1 MEVCAVPFEFKLAAG
16 DTGAAGTVE
25 GYGAIFGNTD
35 AHGDVI
41 SPGAFAASLAER
53 KAQGRALPMH
63 VMHGVFGGD
72 GVPAGVWHD
81 VSEDSRGL
89 HVKGKISGVNT
100 DAGRLLY
107 ERVKD
112 GALGGLS
119 IGYSVP
125 EGGAAKANQ
134 PGARRQIKQAN
145 LFEVSLVDDPS
156 NALARVTELK
166 SRVGWKATSAPGMAI
181 EAVAKAIALHQAVL
195 GGGDAPT
202 AQERADLLEHMQA
215 AHEALTGQRMPIE
228 GKSLLADLSGILG
241 EWGHARAYPSDLIS
255 FDLAAFKAM
264 SMSSSDASAFV
275 EAMRSAMKSMNDGMD
290 KAGMSGPP
298 DRAFAAMMIPHH
310 QGAIDMARA
319 EIEHGND
326 PAMLA
331 LAHAIVSSQSAEIA
345 TMRSFLAK

>member
-1 MEVCAVPFEFKLAAG
+1 MIDGLKVCAVPFEFKLAPGDAG
-16 DTGAAGTVE
+16 VAGAVE
-25 GYGAIFGNTD
+25 GYGAVFGNTD
-35 AHGDVI
+35 SHGDVI

-81 VSEDSRGL
+81 VSEDSKGL

-125 EGGAAKANQ
+125 EGGAAKASQ

-156 NALARVTELK
+156 NALSRVTELK
-166 SRVGWKATSAPGMAI
+166 GRMGWKATSAPGVAI
-181 EAVAKAIALHQAVL
+181 QAVANAIALHQSVL

-215 AHEALTGQRMPIE
+215 AHEALTGQRVPIE
-228 GKSLLADLSGILG
+228 AKSLLADLAAILPSLG
-241 EWGHARAYPSDLIS
+241 VGLPAPSDPLLN
-255 FDLAAFKAM
+255 FDIGAL
-264 SMSSSDASAFV
+264 
-275 EAMRSAMKSMNDGMD
+275 RSLSIIG
-290 KAGMSGPP
+290 
-298 DRAFAAMMIPHH
+298 
-310 QGAIDMARA
+310 
-319 EIEHGND
+319 
-326 PAMLA
+326 
-331 LAHAIVSSQSAEIA
+331 
-345 TMRSFLAK
+345 